1 MTKKPHILVVIPRGE
16 AVRNFL
22 YSDTLSVLSK
32 NARVTLLSVI
42 HDERFR
48 ERFGQYASICP
59 LETCPESLTALRLRY
74 LAHMAH
80 FRWLWSGVA
89 RNKWETDDYTAR
101 LKHQRIRRLF
111 EKALYRALAFRPV
124 IELLVRLENMATI
137 KLRSTNYFN
146 DLYREVQPTLV
157 FNASHVHGPA
167 GILPVRAAR
176 DLGIPTVGFV
186 FSWDNLT
193 SRSRIM
199 EPYSDY
205 LVWTQ
210 QIKKDLLRIYPKV
223 KVTNVHVTGT
233 PQFDFHC
240 QPTNWLTRAE
250 LAQRIGFDESR
261 PFILY
266 TTGIDRH
273 FPEEHRMVELIIKM
287 LQEMPQKPQLVVRN
301 YVKGTSDA
309 MQALMHSSPPD
320 TFFPPM
326 EWDSQWFMPT
336 EEDQRV
342 YTSMLRECALGI
354 NAASTVSLEL
364 MMFQKPI
371 INLGFDPPG
380 SHLPPHLR
388 FSRHTD
394 EFDHYIP
401 VVRSGAVMV
410 ARSEQDMAEMLK
422 RGLAESN
429 ALAEHQAQFLR
440 EMFDDTLDGRAGERI
455 ALCLLKLAE
464 QYTSFFGNSHRTP

>member
-1 MTKKPHILVVIPRGE
+1 MVIPRGE

-22 YSDTLSVLSK
+22 YSDTLSVLSE
-32 NARVTLLSVI
+32 NARVSLLSVI
-42 HDERFR
+42 HDERFQ
-48 ERFGQYASICP
+48 ERFGQYASIYP
-59 LETCPESLTALRLRY
+59 LEIHPESPIVLRLRQ

-101 LKHQRIRRLF
+101 LKHRRGRRLV
-111 EKALYRALAFRPV
+111 EKALYRALAYRPA
-124 IELLVRLENMATI
+124 IELLVRLENTASI
-137 KLRSTNYFN
+137 KLRKTNYFHE
-146 DLYREVQPTLV
+146 LYREIQPDLV

-167 GILPVRAAR
+167 GILPVRVAH
-176 DLGIPTVGFV
+176 DLGIPTAGFV

-199 EPYSDY
+199 EPYDDY
-205 LVWTQ
+205 MVWTE
-210 QIKKDLLRIYPKV
+210 QIKRDLLRIYPKI
-223 KVTNVHVTGT
+223 KAANVHVTGT

-240 QPTNWLTRAE
+240 QPTNWLTRTE
-250 LAQRIGFDESR
+250 LARRIGFDETR

-266 TTGIDRH
+266 TTGIDGH
-273 FPEEHRMVELIIKM
+273 FPEEHRTVALVIELLQKM
-287 LQEMPQKPQLVVRN
+287 PRRPQLVVRN

-309 MQALMHSSPPD
+309 MRALMRSEPPD

-342 YTSMLRECALGI
+342 YTSLLRECAVGI

-364 MMFQKPI
+364 MMFHKPV

-380 SHLPPHLR
+380 SQLPHHLR

-401 VVRSGAVMV
+401 VMRSGAVMV
-410 ARSEQDMAEMLK
+410 ARSEGDMADMLK
-422 RGLAESN
+422 CGLLKSTIFADI
-429 ALAEHQAQFLR
+429 QTQFLHQ
-440 EMFDDTLDGRAGERI
+440 MFDNILDGRSGLRVART
-455 ALCLLKLAE
+455 LLEIVRRSL
-464 QYTSFFGNSHRTP
+464 

>member
-1 MTKKPHILVVIPRGE
+1 MAKKPHIVMVIPRGE

-22 YSDTLSVLSK
+22 YSDTLPALSQD
-32 NARVTLLSVI
+32 AQVTLLSVI

-48 ERFGQYASICP
+48 ERFGQYAKIIP
-59 LETCPESLTALRLRY
+59 LEVFAEHPFVLRVRHLV
-74 LAHMAH
+74 HMAH

-89 RNKWETDDYTAR
+89 RNKWEADDYTSNQR
-101 LKHQRIRRLF
+101 HQSVRRLF
-111 EKALYRALAFRPV
+111 EKALYRSLAFRPA
-124 IELLVRLENMATI
+124 IEVLAGLENAATI
-137 KLRSTNYFN
+137 KLRTTNHFH
-146 DLYREVQPTLV
+146 DLFREIEPDLV
-157 FNASHVHGPA
+157 FNTSHVHGPA
-167 GILPVRAAR
+167 GTLPVRIAH
-176 DLGIPTVGFV
+176 DLGIHTAGFV

-193 SRSRIM
+193 SRSRII
-199 EPYSDY
+199 EPYDDY
-205 LVWTQ
+205 LVWTDK
-210 QIKKDLLRIYPKV
+210 IKQDLLRIYPRIRS
-223 KVTNVHVTGT
+223 TNVHVTGT
-233 PQFDFHC
+233 PQFDFHYRAD
-240 QPTNWLTRAE
+240 TWLSRKE
-250 LAQRIGFDESR
+250 LALRIGFDPNR

-273 FPEEHRMVELIIKM
+273 FPEEHRTVESVIKL
-287 LQEMPQKPQLVVRN
+287 LQELPQRPQLVVRN

-309 MQALMHSSPPD
+309 MRALVRSEPPD

-336 EEDQRV
+336 EEDQRI

-364 MMFQKPI
+364 MMFHKPV

-380 SHLPPHLR
+380 SQLPHHLR

-401 VVRSGAVMV
+401 VMQSGAVMV

-422 RGLAESN
+422 RGLTESS
-429 ALAEHQAQFLR
+429 ALAEHQARFLR
-440 EMFDDTLDGRAGERI
+440 EMFDDTLDGRAGERV
-455 ALCLLKLAE
+455 ATCLLKLAG
-464 QYTSFFGNSHRTP
+464 Q